1 MVSRLF
7 FQQYPYF
14 GQIRAK
20 SDHGYILWERT
31 IRFISNGGNV
41 SYDNPV
47 LEFSDCIA
55 ITFEMEKNDTLHHKA
70 SGEMIMCPVR
80 TAAELVPQ
88 IQSYPGTDGNIRR
101 SLQYE
106 LDQERS
112 KWQELYTTL

>member
-1 MVSRLF
+1 MCRIVANMSPISANDLVPRIRI
-7 FQQYPYF
+7 YF
-14 GQIRAK
+14 GNELLDSSA
-20 SDHGYILWERT
+20 T
-31 IRFISNGGNV
+31 GGMLV

-47 LEFSDCIA
+47 LEFLDCIA
-55 ITFEMEKNDTLHHKA
+55 MTFEMEKNDTLHHKA

-106 LDQERS
+106 LDQE
-112 KWQELYTTL
+112 L